1 MNRMTKIATIS
12 ATVARILLGIIFS
25 LSGLNHLFALVP
37 MPPMTGETAVFWQG
51 LEQTGY
57 FFPLLGTIE
66 LCAGLLLV
74 AGRFVP
80 LALTL
85 VTPVAVNVMAFHAV
99 LAPQAMAMALLV
111 LAALGFAAWHHRD
124 AFRTLVASRAA
135 AVSPGVRLGEVV
147 LGLVFVASGVAG
159 LLGRVPPPST
169 ADAAAMLQGLAA
181 SGYFLPA
188 MCMVQILAGA
198 LLVARRYV
206 GLALVAL
213 APIVVEIAAFRLW
226 TSGARPLMVLVA
238 FALVAAQIWVAAGNR
253 RMFAS
258 LASAR

>member
-1 MNRMTKIATIS
+1 VTKSATKS
-12 ATVARILLGIIFS
+12 ATVARILLGLVFS
-25 LSGLNHLFALVP
+25 LSGLNHLLALVP
-37 MPPMTGETAVFWQG
+37 MPPMAGDTALFWQG
-51 LEQTGY
+51 LQQTGY
-57 FFPLLGTIE
+57 FFPLLGTVE
-66 LCAGLLLV
+66 LGAGLLLV

-85 VTPVAVNVMAFHAV
+85 IAPVAVNMAAFHLV
-99 LAPQAMAMALLV
+99 LAPQAMAMVVLV
-111 LAALGFAAWHHRD
+111 LAAVGLTAWHHRD
-124 AFRTLVASRAA
+124 AFRSMAASRAD
-135 AVSPGVRLGEVV
+135 AVSPAVRTGEVL

-169 ADAAAMLQGLAA
+169 AGAAAMLTGLAA

-188 MCMVQILAGA
+188 MCIVQVLAGA
-198 LLVARRYV
+198 LLVARRYL

-213 APIVVEIAAFRLW
+213 APIVVEIAAYRLW

-238 FALVAAQIWVAAGNR
+238 LALVAALIGVAAGNR
-253 RMFAS
+253 RMFTP